1 MSNAT
6 PEVVS
11 PSKSLFPGRSPKIN
25 DALDMTERRTTPIGL
40 RTRPKPDHL
49 FVNNVR
55 FWSMVSIIGVHSAGE
70 FESFKASHSSHLG
83 IAIIAALKFG
93 TIGFFL
99 VSGFLL
105 GERVDRRNPIEYFM
119 RRLKKVFLPWLF
131 WFGIL
136 CALLMTHELIDHS
149 LGHSSLVPTLRLA
162 FTTARS
168 SLIASPFW
176 FVPNLLL
183 CIAVLLAFRRH
194 LYSLKLGAILFAVNL
209 VYVVNIY
216 TLWFQPQHTKAIFA
230 FVFYLWLGSYAA
242 ENFSRISKVLAR
254 IPTAIFVTLALITGV
269 AAYFESCL
277 LALRHNPDP
286 FNTLRLTNQA
296 FSICMVLVFFKLT
309 RATWPRIVDVRRH
322 TFGIYLTHF
331 IALIVLVRV
340 LKSFRHFIGAPV
352 NVSNMERVFMWTTL
366 SLLTYLCCLIIA
378 SLLAARPSLQWLV
391 GLGTADDPK
400 VKTSHKPLDVPS
412 FALLRSMETV
422 E

>member
-1 MSNAT
+1 
-6 PEVVS
+6 
-11 PSKSLFPGRSPKIN
+11 
-25 DALDMTERRTTPIGL
+25 
-40 RTRPKPDHL
+40 
-49 FVNNVR
+49 
-55 FWSMVSIIGVHSAGE
+55 MVSIIGVHSAGE